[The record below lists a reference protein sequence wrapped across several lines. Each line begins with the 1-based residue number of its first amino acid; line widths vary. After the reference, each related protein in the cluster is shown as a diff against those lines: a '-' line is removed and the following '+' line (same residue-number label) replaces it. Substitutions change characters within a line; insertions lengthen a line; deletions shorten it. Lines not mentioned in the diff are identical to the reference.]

1 MNYNFIEIGTSDFET
16 CIHDADDTVVGLSID
31 PIQLYLDNLPNR
43 KNVRKINAAISNY
56 NGTTHIYYVNPMIIK
71 QFNLPDWY
79 RGCNSIGQPH
89 ITVVNGLKSFGLNPE
104 AIITRQE
111 IQVMNIETLF
121 KNNNVGSIDLLKVDT
136 EGHDP
141 VILENYIE
149 YCDAHPK
156 LYAKKILFETNV
168 LSSKTD
174 QEMVIS
180 ALNARGYRVV
190 EVTSDNTILEKFN

>member
-16 CIHDADDTVVGLSID
+16 CIHDADDTVMGLSID

-43 KNVRKINAAISNY
+43 KNVRKINAAISNH
-56 NGTTHIYYVNPMIIK
+56 NGTTHVYYVNPMIIK

-79 RGCNSIGQPH
+79 RGCNSIGHPH
-89 ITVVNGLKSFGLNPE
+89 
-104 AIITRQE
+104 ITRQE
-111 IQVMNIETLF
+111 IQVINIETLF

-149 YCDAHPK
+149 YCDAHPE
-156 LYAKKILFETNV
+156 LYAKQIIFETNV

-190 EVTSDNTILEKFN
+190 KVTSDNTILEKI